1 MALLPDPSAY
11 PLCGFFLTGYLT
23 KKDDPVNFRPNDVPG
38 VFQRHERVFEDALQ
52 VLGIT
57 KEALR
62 KRPEF
67 NFDSGDVSSLE
78 SASAIL
84 RVVVC
89 LHRNGFTHI
98 ALIKA
103 GPTTGADI
111 TCEKNGAKLCCEV
124 KAITKQSKGRDDFFL
139 EDQLY
144 EKIREN
150 IAKARNQLKTTARA
164 LQCKLTMFISVM
176 NWEIHTMVL
185 GDSDFQNVVEKLE
198 REDHELDGIDIVLLI
213 TGAGLQHFFIS
224 EGGKCINC

>member
-1 MALLPDPSAY
+1 
-11 PLCGFFLTGYLT
+11 
-23 KKDDPVNFRPNDVPG
+23 VPG

-78 SASAIL
+78 SAIAIL

-124 KAITKQSKGRDDFFL
+124 KAITGHSGEGEHRFRREAERRSGARVNSSRSEALPSGGQAFHRQLFL
-139 EDQLY
+139 GLRQ
-144 EKIREN
+144 N
-150 IAKARNQLKTTARA
+150 A
-164 LQCKLTMFISVM
+164 L
-176 NWEIHTMVL
+176 
-185 GDSDFQNVVEKLE
+185 
-198 REDHELDGIDIVLLI
+198 
-213 TGAGLQHFFIS
+213 
-224 EGGKCINC
+224 